1 MKNNHYHYDFR
12 LWPRMWVTPDSSWI
26 EDDDHYETLRWRNKL
41 SAFVK
46 HWLDI
51 LFSWQLVGRWI
62 ILPGLFILPLT
73 KSIIA
78 ASAVIAFSLLLE
90 IISRRKIQYFRK
102 VVMLVEGLVD
112 PTLEKHY
119 GPLPPLTQKYDE

>member
-1 MKNNHYHYDFR
+1 MPMKNNHYQYDFT

-41 SAFVK
+41 SVFVK

-51 LFSWQLVGRWI
+51 LFSWRLVGRWL
-62 ILPGLFILPLT
+62 ILPGLLLLPLT

-78 ASAVIAFSLLLE
+78 AAAVIVFSLVLE
-90 IISRRKIQYFRK
+90 IISRRKI
-102 VVMLVEGLVD
+102 
-112 PTLEKHY
+112 
-119 GPLPPLTQKYDE
+119 